1 MKIHIIA
8 VGKKQPDWVNRGFQ
22 EYIKRLN
29 QEVTIQLK
37 EIVAVTHYKN
47 MTANEIK
54 QKEACKIRSAI
65 PRHTLLIVLDEQGKS
80 LTSENLASEM
90 QQWQDSGQDVSLVI
104 GGAEGLEKKLI
115 DEADNCWSLSTF
127 TLPHGLVRIL
137 LAEQIY
143 RAWSILKCH
152 PYHRS

>member
-1 MKIHIIA
+1 MKIHIIT
-8 VGKKQPDWVNRGFQ
+8 VGNKQSDWINRGFQ
-22 EYIKRLN
+22 EYAKRLN

-47 MTANEIK
+47 MTADEIK
-54 QKEACKIRSAI
+54 QKEADKIRSAI
-65 PRHTLLIVLDEQGKS
+65 PKNTLLIVLDERGRS
-80 LTSENLASEM
+80 LTSKDLACEM
-90 QQWQDSGQDVSLVI
+90 QQWLDSGQDVSLVI
-104 GGAEGLEKKLI
+104 GGAEGLEKTLI
-115 DEADNCWSLSTF
+115 DEADNCWSLSAF

-137 LAEQIY
+137 IAEQIY